1 MMIIMVTITITI
13 IIVLSSSPS
22 LCLLNAIVLHLLIAW
37 NRLVPVAISFFYLGF
52 LMDKPMSYIYHHV

>member
-1 MMIIMVTITITI
+1 MIIMVTITITI

-37 NRLVPVAISFFYLGF
+37 NRLVPVAFIMFYVFGTAW
-52 LMDKPMSYIYHHV
+52 SR